1 MTLFHFFSFPLFAV
15 LLVAIDFRRNE
26 DNKKL
31 AGYFIKGMALYIP
44 AFVVFL
50 LFKAWISVSYNPIYM
65 YLRVFFLDHFFYFI
79 VVIAGFILIQGLDN
93 LERVEFLQL
102 AVFSTGFYAV
112 AGVEAILQNTGVYN
126 MYLLFFLPLFWLF
139 LAGQSVF
146 GVVELLLDLLLG
158 VVDLLL
164 DLLLGVSDLL
174 LGFLLGVSDL
184 LLGFLLGS
192 VDLLFGFLLDGIGL
206 LFDIFFGFG
215 HFFPS
220 GLPGRLGT
228 SLD

>member
-126 MYLLFFLPLFWLF
+126 MYLLFFLPLLRFAIIVLSSLLFMKIFYSFGLLKIGYIVGLFSLSF
-139 LAGQSVF
+139 LAA
-146 GVVELLLDLLLG
+146 VVSHLNEIHRT
-158 VVDLLL
+158 VWAFAICII
-164 DLLLGVSDLL
+164 
-174 LGFLLGVSDL
+174 FLVLS
-184 LLGFLLGS
+184 FA
-192 VDLLFGFLLDGIGL
+192 IK
-206 LFDIFFGFG
+206 
-215 HFFPS
+215 HFS
-220 GLPGRLGT
+220 
-228 SLD
+228 SE